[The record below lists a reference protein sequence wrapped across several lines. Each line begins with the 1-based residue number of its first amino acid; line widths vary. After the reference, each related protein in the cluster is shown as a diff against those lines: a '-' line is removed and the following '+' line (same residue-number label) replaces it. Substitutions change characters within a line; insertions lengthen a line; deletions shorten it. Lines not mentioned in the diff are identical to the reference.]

1 MPGTLYVVG
10 TPIGN
15 LEDITLRALR
25 ILKSIAVIAA
35 EDTRQTKK
43 LLARYG
49 IATPLTS
56 YYEHNELAKAPVLLA
71 RLLEGEDVALVCDAG
86 TPAISDPGY
95 LLVRLA
101 LERGVSVVPVPGP
114 SALIAALAA
123 GGLPTDHFVFLGF
136 PPRQGSRLR
145 RFLEQVRPLPWTLVF
160 YESPQRLQA
169 LLEAILAVLGDRRV
183 VLARELTKAFEE
195 FRRGTASELVA
206 ALRGKTVRGE
216 VTLLVAGAPKGTARV
231 EQTVEELLQ
240 EMLKAGELPWKEVVK
255 KVAAAKRIPRKAA
268 YEALLKLKREGRPA

>member
-25 ILKSIAVIAA
+25 LLKSVPVIAA

-43 LLARYG
+43 LLTRYG

-114 SALIAALAA
+114 SALIMALAA

-136 PPRQGSRLR
+136 PPRQASRR
-145 RFLEQVRPLPWTLVF
+145 RKLLEQVQALPWTLVF
-160 YESPQRLQA
+160 YESPQRLGA

-195 FRRGTASELVA
+195 FRRGTVSELVA
-206 ALRGKTVRGE
+206 ALRGKAVRGE
-216 VTLLVAGAPKGTARV
+216 VTLLVEGAPEGTRET

-240 EMLKAGELPWKEVVK
+240 EMLKAGELPWKEVLK
-255 KVAAAKRIPRKAA
+255 KVAAAKRIPRKSA
-268 YEALLKLKREGRPA
+268 YEAYLKLKGESGSA